1 MLKPTTSR
9 MSRAAK
15 VCGVSV
21 VMAWARMRTAPV
33 RPWRLRKSSEQRIA
47 APAPQVGGQAIR
59 RVITPGQT
67 AGEFITSS
75 ALTTLRNSAIG
86 LLAAWRLALAR
97 ILAKVSRRVPN
108 SCMCAWPAPPK

>member
-1 MLKPTTSR
+1 
-9 MSRAAK
+9 
-15 VCGVSV
+15 
-21 VMAWARMRTAPV
+21 MAWALMHTSPF
-33 RPWRLRKSSEQRIA
+33 RPCFFRNSSEQRIA

-59 RVITPGQT
+59 RVITPGQII
-67 AGEFITSS
+67 GEFITSS

-86 LLAAWRLALAR
+86 LCAAWRLALAR